1 MPLMIEMNNN
11 KKSEIIKYILKNLRG
26 KAWITK
32 CIKDR
37 AQRATDQ

>member
-11 KKSEIIKYILKNLRG
+11 KKSKIIKYILKNLRG